1 MRTLRAVLNLQVTVD
16 RHSSQA
22 AINPALHAMI
32 APDPAAAAAVTR
44 VLVVDDEPEI
54 AGLIGDMLEAAG
66 YAVTLCLTGAV
77 ALQHI
82 QRATFDAV
90 VCDLRMP
97 DLDGPA
103 LWHELQAVAPA
114 LAQRLLFVTGDTLN
128 PGAQAFLTAS
138 GCPQMDKPFRRQEL
152 LLKLSQLLA

>member
-1 MRTLRAVLNLQVTVD
+1 MVNPE
-16 RHSSQA
+16 
-22 AINPALHAMI
+22 PALTVA
-32 APDPAAAAAVTR
+32 R

-66 YAVTLCLTGAV
+66 YAVTLCPTGAV
-77 ALQHI
+77 ALQCIAH
-82 QRATFDAV
+82 TPFDAV

-103 LWHELQAVAPA
+103 LWHELRASVPA

-128 PGAQAFLTAS
+128 PNAQAFLAAS
-138 GCPQMDKPFRRQEL
+138 GCPRLDKPFRRQDL
-152 LLKLSQLLA
+152 LHKLRTLLA

>member
-1 MRTLRAVLNLQVTVD
+1 MRTLRAVLNRQVTVD
-16 RHSSQA
+16 SHSAQA
-22 AINPALHAMI
+22 SINPALHAMI
-32 APDPAAAAAVTR
+32 ASDPAAAVTR

-66 YAVTLCLTGAV
+66 YAVTLCLTGAE
-77 ALQHI
+77 ALQHV
-82 QRATFDAV
+82 QRSSFDAV

-97 DLDGPA
+97 ELDGPA

-128 PGAQAFLTAS
+128 PGAQAFLAAS

-152 LLKLSQLLA
+152 LLKLRQLLA